1 VRQVH
6 VGARTDGELVVE
18 LELVLT
24 PLNDFAVVEQHT
36 VVMHAAPVGAYA
48 DPIEA
53 QVRHH
58 LSLEVRAGER
68 LLDTVPDPVLAH
80 LDLPAEA
87 MAADTCTGE
96 TWVGVEERPGC
107 GRKSADARVRRWR
120 GESEGVTQGG
130 GQAHPLR
137 RARGAALVGRAT
149 TLLVGGRATLL
160 IGRATL
166 LVGGATLLVG
176 GGATLLVD
184 GHAPEVVL
192 TARGQLHRCGDTAL
206 PRCASGRTSRRAL
219 ISRQPSAHKQ
229 VGCAATRA
237 GAVGVQHWPCAHCSG
252 RELEGDPRHLAT
264 KAVRVSRNA

>member
-87 MAADTCTGE
+87 MAADACTGE

-107 GRKSADARVRRWR
+107 GRKSADAKVRRWR

-130 GQAHPLR
+130 DR
-137 RARGAALVGRAT
+137 R
-149 TLLVGGRATLL
+149 
-160 IGRATL
+160 
-166 LVGGATLLVG
+166 
-176 GGATLLVD
+176 
-184 GHAPEVVL
+184 
-192 TARGQLHRCGDTAL
+192 
-206 PRCASGRTSRRAL
+206 
-219 ISRQPSAHKQ
+219 
-229 VGCAATRA
+229 TRFA
-237 GAVGVQHWPCAHCSG
+237 G
-252 RELEGDPRHLAT
+252 REVPPSLDAPPPCSLA
-264 KAVRVSRNA
+264 AAPPCSLAAPPCSLAAPPCSLAAAPPCSLMGIASSLW